1 MFMPEA
7 LCTLC
12 LELLALPIKHS
23 DSNMNV
29 EIPRSNDRQ
38 KAKWYIRCSATFMV
52 DITKNMKVEIPDSHK
67 ETVSSTPFGR
77 LFNFFLERRVRKE
90 TNISDK

>member
-7 LCTLC
+7 VCTLC
-12 LELLALPIKHS
+12 LDLLALSIKHS
-23 DSNMNV
+23 DSNMDV

-38 KAKWYIRCSATFMV
+38 KAKVFSDVLV

-67 ETVSSTPFGR
+67 EAVSSTLFGR
-77 LFNFFLERRVRKE
+77 LFNLF
-90 TNISDK
+90 S